1 MENFKA
7 GDFAKFDCTDGRSPG
22 FLVKILSKDRV
33 DNMMYDAWKVKYK
46 GREYGYIMEK
56 HLTKM
61 TDEEAMLMMFEEQ
74 YESR

>member
-1 MENFKA
+1 MENLKA

-22 FLVKILSKDRV
+22 FIVKILSKDRV
-33 DNMMYDAWKVKYK
+33 SNLDSWKVKYK
-46 GREYGYIMEK
+46 GREYSFIMEK

-61 TDEEAMLMMFEEQ
+61 TDEEAMLYMFEEQ